1 MLSSFSDLTF
11 SAAEDQV
18 NRVSSTNYLGVVLD
32 EKWKWKMHAC
42 Q

>member
-18 NRVSSTNYLGVVLD
+18 NSVSSFNYLGEMEMED
-32 EKWKWKMHAC
+32 AC
-42 Q
+42 MSIAF